1 MYIWWVGSWRDGL
14 RNSPAL
20 DPVLWPGILGLMSE
34 HKLLTLIPNVLL
46 LVTTSLSPSPEPRK
60 SVILKGF
67 GVKICTWLRHGVA
80 INGDCTPVDYTN
92 SCLHVRDKRV

>member
-1 MYIWWVGSWRDGL
+1 MDLEIVLLWTQFCGLVSWDQCL
-14 RNSPAL
+14 NTSCF
-20 DPVLWPGILGLMSE
+20 
-34 HKLLTLIPNVLL
+34 TLIPNVLL

-60 SVILKGF
+60 SIILKGF

-92 SCLHVRDKRV
+92 SCLHVRNKRV